1 MTISNRELYQASTD
15 SIASYYRFYPT
26 KIAVRHHQ
34 LRHLVSVAEGDRV
47 YYVNSHDVY
56 VLDLKTNQSTLLAT
70 ILFEAR
76 CLAADHGWVC
86 VGGEHDGNCAFI
98 RLEPELGEPKCFGH
112 NLNVDVLGGEI
123 VNSMNIHIIQHGSD
137 SEPEPVVLIANND
150 RSVKIFSLAQREVL
164 TTLEHDVPMNY
175 ATLSPDSTILAT
187 VGDSDKIYFYRRR
200 KLEPSESKW
209 QSTGKFPEYDWRPM
223 AIPTVPT
230 GDEVF
235 DDYGF
240 AVTFSPSGHLCAAS
254 SQGGAITVFD
264 MSLLKDSDCE
274 PEEAILCT
282 FRSSRPTLW
291 GCVRAMVFSP
301 PPWDL
306 LAWAED
312 HGRIGVADV
321 RQMFVRRQI
330 LALDKSKA
338 KTMHVEDVTPLEY
351 KDLELEEK
359 LKQQD
364 LARPQTRRGPIS
376 DRDRTDSLLHE
387 AQVNLASRRQRRQD
401 LLSRGVE
408 LDARERSVLE
418 ALETTMDDVGR
429 PNQPYSLNYASSP
442 RLRPSTNA
450 DLAREYDV
458 QLLNP
463 ERRGSAR
470 AHQPRRRSSVV
481 LSESTASRH
490 LIPTDSPRAR
500 ISASPGRMTDD
511 EDLPPMTTNDLTP
524 TRGGSASQPLPYNI
538 PTSDPWH
545 VIQSALETARQTE
558 RRSSNDRPP
567 SLAQIE
573 AALDAE
579 RRLGSQLE
587 RQLADE
593 RQLSAL
599 LHRQLETQERLL
611 QSQQRELQA
620 ERAAG
625 ARLEPSL
632 ERLLHR
638 ELESE
643 QQFGEQRLQELET
656 ELRLGTNRARRL
668 EAERSRILS
677 PSSSIQIQQQQAL
690 SSDQFFPTPALPST
704 PPTTSAQTSTL
715 PTTNLIANR
724 LPTPAASSSASSSS
738 TSSDSLTLTLQRH
751 EAFRRQRE
759 AHIENL
765 ERQVRRAESR
775 VASAS
780 SDIQALE
787 SAIQRGVVSDR
798 IAAQNAVRTRATTG
812 GISSIQAISAP
823 AVTGLTT
830 SQRDRERERDRHR
843 ERIRAAIAREFE
855 TPNPNTIATNTNSL
869 ANTNATIEQ
878 RQTTAQGRPAR
889 PSELSN
895 RVSET
900 EMRVARMMFLGRA
913 NLDAN
918 GNWVAGAGL
927 QRVMAQNAPTAVGN
941 SAAVGGMSQATVAD
955 VVREMG
961 VGTAGISWSRDG
973 TRL

>member
-1 MTISNRELYQASTD
+1 MTVSNRDLYESSTD
-15 SIASYYRFYPT
+15 NLARHHRYYPT

-34 LRHLVSVAEGDRV
+34 LRHLVSVSEGDRV

-76 CLAADHGWVC
+76 CLAARHGWVC
-86 VGGEHDGNCAFI
+86 VGGEHDGTCALI
-98 RLEPELGEPKCFGH
+98 RLEPELGVPKCFGH
-112 NLNVDVLGGEI
+112 SLSVDVLGGEI
-123 VNSMNIHIIQHGSD
+123 VNSMNIHLMKDEPD
-137 SEPEPVVLIANND
+137 SEPEPIVLISNND
-150 RSVKIFSLAQREVL
+150 KTIKIFSLAQREVL
-164 TTLEHDVPMNY
+164 TTLEHDTPMNY
-175 ATLSPDSTILAT
+175 ATLSPDSTILAA
-187 VGDSDKIYFYRRR
+187 VGDSDKVYFYKRR

-209 QSTGKFPEYDWRPM
+209 QTAGKYPEYDWRPM
-223 AIPTVPT
+223 AVPVIPT
-230 GDEVF
+230 GDEVY

-254 SQGGAITVFD
+254 SQGGAISVFN
-264 MSLLKDSDCE
+264 MSSLQESKGE

-291 GCVRAMVFSP
+291 GCVRAMAFSP

-321 RQMFVRRQI
+321 RQMFVRRQS
-330 LALDKSKA
+330 LALDKTKA
-338 KTMHVEDVTPLEY
+338 EMIHVEDMTPEEY
-351 KDLELEEK
+351 RDLELEEK

-376 DRDRTDSLLHE
+376 DRERTGSLLQD
-387 AQVNLASRRQRRQD
+387 AQINAAQRRQRRQD
-401 LLSRGVE
+401 IFSRAQGAE

-418 ALETTMDDVGR
+418 ALETTMDDVER
-429 PNQPYSLNYASSP
+429 YNQPYSVNYTSSP
-442 RLRPSTNA
+442 RLRSSSINDA
-450 DLAREYDV
+450 ARDYEV

-463 ERRGSAR
+463 DRRGGPR
-470 AHQPRRRSSVV
+470 VHQPRRRTSVV
-481 LSESTASRH
+481 LSESTGQSH
-490 LIPTDSPRAR
+490 LVPSDSPRPR

-511 EDLPPMTTNDLTP
+511 EDFPTMSTNDLTP
-524 TRGGSASQPLPYNI
+524 TRGGSSAQPLPYNI

-545 VIQSALETARQTE
+545 VIQSALETARQSESRT
-558 RRSSNDRPP
+558 STTSDSPA

-573 AALDAE
+573 AALEAE

-593 RQLSAL
+593 RQLSTL
-599 LHRQLETQERLL
+599 LRHQLETQERLL
-611 QSQQRELQA
+611 QSQQQQLQA
-620 ERAAG
+620 EREAG

-643 QQFGEQRLQELET
+643 QQFGEQRSQELET
-656 ELRLGTNRARRL
+656 EIRLGTNRARRL
-668 EAERSRILS
+668 EAERSRLLGS
-677 PSSSIQIQQQQAL
+677 GYQSTQETVPSAEGSRFGSSLPMSSSAL
-690 SSDQFFPTPALPST
+690 ST
-704 PPTTSAQTSTL
+704 TL
-715 PTTNLIANR
+715 PTTNTSLANR
-724 LPTPAASSSASSSS
+724 LPTPVASFLTSPS
-738 TSSDSLTLTLQRH
+738 TESLSLTLQRH

-787 SAIQRGVVSDR
+787 SAMQRGLISDR
-798 IAAQNAVRTRATTG
+798 LARQSEARARAAANSSASSGAVAASTA
-812 GISSIQAISAP
+812 SE
-823 AVTGLTT
+823 LT
-830 SQRDRERERDRHR
+830 RERERDRHR
-843 ERIRAAIAREFE
+843 ERIRAAIAGEFD
-855 TPNPNTIATNTNSL
+855 PPSTITVP
-869 ANTNATIEQ
+869 ER
-878 RQTTAQGRPAR
+878 RQTGTQQQPVRAIT
-889 PSELSN
+889 ELSN
-895 RVSET
+895 RVRES

-913 NLDAN
+913 NLDGN

-927 QRVMAQNAPTAVGN
+927 QRVMAQAAANSGEAGAREGGN
-941 SAAVGGMSQATVAD
+941 SGTPLDRASVAD

-961 VGTAGISWSRDG
+961 VGTAGISWSTDG
-973 TRL
+973 SRL